1 MGNRAIGAKS
11 SRALANRLLYGTA
24 VAGLC
29 AFSASNAFAQTQ
41 TAANVGNE
49 TVVVTGTSIQGLVA
63 PVGSNVITIDRDAIQ
78 SSGATTVQSLLANVP
93 EVTGFGNAGQGSYG
107 SFDGSNSNAPTIHSL
122 GASASNSTLI
132 LVDGHRLPLGG
143 LAHSLSDPSI
153 IAPIALQRVEVLPDG
168 ASSIYGSD
176 AVAGVLNFITRKN
189 YEGAETQ
196 AEYGTGID
204 YNTFTFGQLLGHTWD
219 SGSVMVAYNF
229 VSRSNLLAAN
239 RAFARSDQTYRGLS
253 NFNSFNCY
261 PATISPTAGTGAG
274 LIYAYPYTG
283 TGVANKTANAFC
295 QNYSGGGSTNYAL
308 LPSENRNNAFISVHQ
323 DVLPNLTLSADV
335 AYSNRV
341 DNTPQQRGTVTA
353 TVFGPASGK
362 GAQINPFFV
371 DIPGSN
377 NNTETVRYDFDQLL
391 GPGARTK
398 SNDTTLYATPS
409 VTWRP
414 GNDWEVSLET
424 VFGYDNAAQRTIGQ
438 VCAACAYL
446 ALNGT
451 TNSSGNTAASSTP
464 TLLNTTTISS
474 RPLSTA
480 NALNVWSALG
490 STAAGGV
497 DTSSDVLRQ
506 LVDFDNYATTQQ
518 NMDDVDLKA
527 SGTLFSM
534 PAGDV
539 KTAVGAQYRHYGITQ
554 YTIQNGASGPSS
566 TNSTIFDASFARSIY
581 AFYAEVFLPII
592 SPNANIPLVQKFDI
606 DVSGRFD
613 DYSDVGST
621 SNPKIGVDWDI
632 IDGLKAR
639 GSYGTS
645 FVAPALTSTGGTA
658 GLTTEAAVNY
668 GNGIGGPVTLPAGY
682 ANNGGGNSTLP
693 AGFCATGCTIG
704 TSVNQGIYITGPGG
718 ASVKPETA
726 TSYSAGVDIAPGTW
740 FHGLNGLLIT
750 ATYWQAKY
758 QGAITAPIMSLSAQL
773 APLNK
778 NIILAPSDAQIAAA
792 LASGRRIASLPSGPI
807 TFIQY
812 YTQQNAFNL
821 QANGIDFAINYAFS
835 TDNAGDFSVGL
846 DGSDKLRFQQEGGP
860 GAPWVDNLNKTA
872 NTTFSSLALLARAN
886 LGWHLDPFTADFF
899 LNYTNSYKQPTST
912 APFTGYY
919 QVPSQ
924 ITVDMHLAYDLPSDS
939 QWLSGTQL
947 YVDGSNIFNQP
958 PPPYNS
964 ANGYDTT
971 DASPLGRIISVGL
984 RKNW

>member
-1 MGNRAIGAKS
+1 MGNRAIGARS

-78 SSGATTVQSLLANVP
+78 SSGATTVQSLLTNVP

-196 AEYGTGID
+196 MEYGSGID

-219 SGSVMVAYNF
+219 TGGVMAAYNF
-229 VSRSNLLAAN
+229 VSRSDLLRAN
-239 RAFARSDQTYRGLS
+239 RSFVRGNQTYRGLS
-253 NFNSFNCY
+253 NFDNFNCS

-274 LIYAYPYTG
+274 LIFNYPYTG
-283 TGVANKTANAFC
+283 TGVANTTANAYC
-295 QNYSGGGSTNYAL
+295 DQNNQGAL

-323 DVLPNLTLSADV
+323 DITPDLTLSADF

-341 DNTPQQRGTVTA
+341 DNMPVARGTVTA

-362 GAQINPFFV
+362 GTQINPFFV

-377 NNTETVRYDFDQLL
+377 DNTETVRYDFQQLL

-398 SNDTTLYATPS
+398 ANDLTMYATPS

-414 GNDWEVSLET
+414 TGDWQVSLDT
-424 VFGYDNAAQRTIGQ
+424 VFGYDDAASRTVGT

-446 ALNGT
+446 ALNGSTHSNGSLT
-451 TNSSGNTAASSTP
+451 TSSTP
-464 TLLNTTTISS
+464 TTLNTTTITS
-474 RPLSTA
+474 RPLTTA
-480 NALNVWSALG
+480 NALNVWGASGA
-490 STAAGGV
+490 TAAGGV
-497 DTSSDVLRQ
+497 DTSSDVLSQ
-506 LVDFDNYATTQQ
+506 LVDNNNYATTQQ
-518 NMDDVDLKA
+518 NMDEVDLKA
-527 SGTLFSM
+527 SGSLFSL
-534 PAGDV
+534 PAGDI
-539 KTAVGAQYRHYGITQ
+539 KTAFGTQYRHYGITQ

-566 TNSTIFDASFARSIY
+566 TNSTIFNASFARSIY
-581 AFYAEVFLPII
+581 AVYAEFFLPII
-592 SPNANIPLVQKFDI
+592 SPNANVPLVQKFDL

-621 SNPKIGVDWDI
+621 SNPKIGIDWDI

-645 FVAPALTSTGGTA
+645 FVAPALTSTGGAA

-693 AGFCATGCTIG
+693 VGFCATGCTIG
-704 TSVNQGIYITGPGG
+704 TAVNQGIFVTGPGG
-718 ASVKPETA
+718 LSVKPETA

-740 FHGLNGLLIT
+740 FHSLDGLLIT

-778 NIILAPSDAQIAAA
+778 NIILAPSDAQIAAV

-835 TDNAGDFSVGL
+835 TDGAGDFNIGL

-860 GAPWVDNLNKTA
+860 GAPWVDNLNKNA
-872 NTTFSSLALLARAN
+872 NTTFSSLALLARASF
-886 LGWHLDPFTADFF
+886 GWHLDPFAVDFF
-899 LNYTNSYKQPTST
+899 LNYTNSYKQPTTT
-912 APFTGYY
+912 APFKGYY

-924 ITVDMHLAYDLPSDS
+924 ITVDMHLAYDLPSDN